1 MNVVLS
7 ESEESQL
14 GNRNQDDFSIFKVI
28 GQKVATL
35 VSQTQQAGFHQVEW
49 DAGDL
54 ASGIYY
60 YQLVAGDPSAGPS
73 GHRTGSGQRF
83 NEVRKMILIR

>member
-1 MNVVLS
+1 M
-7 ESEESQL
+7 
-14 GNRNQDDFSIFKVI
+14 
-28 GQKVATL
+28 GQKIATL

-60 YQLVAGDPSAGPS
+60 YQLVAGDYL
-73 GHRTGSGQRF
+73 
-83 NEVRKMILIR
+83 EVRKMILIR